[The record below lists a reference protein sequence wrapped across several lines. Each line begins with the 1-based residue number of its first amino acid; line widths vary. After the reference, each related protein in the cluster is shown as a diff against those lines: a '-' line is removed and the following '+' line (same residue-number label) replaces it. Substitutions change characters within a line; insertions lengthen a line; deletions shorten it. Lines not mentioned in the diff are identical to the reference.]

1 VGEDYVSNAF
11 LVSLCLQAERK
22 GVSASEY
29 GLVFGIFEL
38 VSFLSCPILG
48 KYVSSVDMGH
58 CARPQRLHLLEGC

>member
-1 VGEDYVSNAF
+1 MGEDSVSNAF
-11 LVSLCLQAERK
+11 LVTLLQAERK

-48 KYVSSVDMGH
+48 KYVSSVNMGH
-58 CARPQRLHLLEGC
+58 FDRP

>member
-1 VGEDYVSNAF
+1 
-11 LVSLCLQAERK
+11 LQAERK

-48 KYVSSVDMGH
+48 KYVSSGNMASFRELAGH
-58 CARPQRLHLLEGC
+58 GLFARMD

>member
-1 VGEDYVSNAF
+1 MDEDCSESFSRVT
-11 LVSLCLQAERK
+11 LLQAERK

-48 KYVSSVDMGH
+48 KYVSSKQLRRSLSLSVSQDM
-58 CARPQRLHLLEGC
+58 R